1 MRAQL
6 RESSHVERPVEH
18 KFVKICIKRISFKLA
33 SFFEMEESDGE
44 LSGRPLKSL
53 NTRIASPVEFIN
65 HTGRTINLKWL
76 DYDGKAVI
84 FATLERNNGLDVNT
98 YVTHPWIAIDE
109 QTNETMLLNFK
120 KTYFPDQPLIRR
132 VDYESRRFYAV
143 RSQIHITT
151 PGKLNYASHE
161 TNPVRYFSHLR
172 MPLVYTGGLQTS

>member
-1 MRAQL
+1 M
-6 RESSHVERPVEH
+6 EH
-18 KFVKICIKRISFKLA
+18 KFVKICIKRIYFKLA
-33 SFFEMEESDGE
+33 FFFEMEDSDEE

-84 FATLERNNGLDVNT
+84 FATLERNNCLEVNT

-109 QTNETMLLNFK
+109 QTNETMLLNFR
-120 KTYFPDQPLIRR
+120 KTYFPDQPIIRR

-143 RSQIHITT
+143 RSQIHITA
-151 PGKLNYASHE
+151 PGKLNNESL
-161 TNPVRYFSHLR
+161 RYFSLWGCHWF
-172 MPLVYTGGLQTS
+172 TQED

>member
-1 MRAQL
+1 
-6 RESSHVERPVEH
+6 
-18 KFVKICIKRISFKLA
+18 
-33 SFFEMEESDGE
+33 MEESDGE
-44 LSGRPLKSL
+44 LPERPLKSL

-84 FATLERNNGLDVNT
+84 FATLERNNRLGVNT

-109 QTNETMLLNFK
+109 RTNETMLLNFR

-161 TNPVRYFSHLR
+161 TNPPR
-172 MPLVYTGGLQTS
+172 